1 MRALPFV
8 LAIALAAGACSST
21 ASTAEQSPASQ
32 VPRWGIVMHGGA
44 GNFTINDLGDRRE
57 PMREAMTAA
66 LTAGHKV
73 LAAGGSSLD
82 AVQAA
87 IVVLEDSPLFNA
99 GKGAV
104 FNHEGKNELD
114 ASIMD
119 GATKRA
125 GAVAGLKHVK
135 NPILLA
141 RLVMEKSPHVMMV
154 GDGAEAFAKEQGG
167 ITFVPE
173 SYFYTE
179 RRWQELQRAL
189 EAEKKKAGQ
198 SAALSPGERAIAYF
212 GTVGAVALD
221 KNGDL
226 AAATSTGGMTNKR
239 FGRVGDAPIIGA
251 GTYASNDSCAIS
263 STGHGEYFIRYTVAH
278 DICAR
283 VAYTHVGIQ
292 ASADAVVQDV
302 LKRAAGE
309 GGVIGLDRAG
319 NVAASFNSTGMTRGY
334 MGADGRATVRFT
346 TEDAGP
352 LGPQPSK

>member
-1 MRALPFV
+1 
-8 LAIALAAGACSST
+8 
-21 ASTAEQSPASQ
+21 
-32 VPRWGIVMHGGA
+32 MHGGA

-141 RLVMEKSPHVMMV
+141 RL
-154 GDGAEAFAKEQGG
+154 GDGE
-167 ITFVPE
+167 
-173 SYFYTE
+173 
-179 RRWQELQRAL
+179 
-189 EAEKKKAGQ
+189 
-198 SAALSPGERAIAYF
+198 
-212 GTVGAVALD
+212 
-221 KNGDL
+221 
-226 AAATSTGGMTNKR
+226 
-239 FGRVGDAPIIGA
+239 
-251 GTYASNDSCAIS
+251 
-263 STGHGEYFIRYTVAH
+263 
-278 DICAR
+278 
-283 VAYTHVGIQ
+283 
-292 ASADAVVQDV
+292 
-302 LKRAAGE
+302 
-309 GGVIGLDRAG
+309 
-319 NVAASFNSTGMTRGY
+319 VAARD
-334 MGADGRATVRFT
+334 DG
-346 TEDAGP
+346 G
-352 LGPQPSK
+352 